1 MKELTPEETKQ
12 KWKLLEELSAL
23 NGRRS
28 LKPNIQ
34 DNGRTRIV
42 MEELFKLTENPIFK
56 VI

>member
-34 DNGRTRIV
+34 DNGRTREV
-42 MEELFKLTENPIFK
+42 MNQLYLLTENPIYK